1 MYTTK
6 QDFINLCLLTN
17 GDYEDTSEAY
27 LEHLGEVYD
36 DFEPAELEVWFDTK
50 MAKLADQYL

>member
-17 GDYEDTSEAY
+17 GDFEDTSDSY

-36 DFEPAELEVWFDTK
+36 DFDSVELEIWAEAK
-50 MAKLADQYL
+50 MAKLAKCCL